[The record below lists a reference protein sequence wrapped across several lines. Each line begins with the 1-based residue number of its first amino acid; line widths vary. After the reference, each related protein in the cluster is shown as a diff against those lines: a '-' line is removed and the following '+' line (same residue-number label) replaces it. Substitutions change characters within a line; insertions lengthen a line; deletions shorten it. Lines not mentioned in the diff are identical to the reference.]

1 MNAIVGGARPGTQLL
16 CKLMYACTAL
26 VGETEAERLKEHL
39 RDRCTRVEHLTEH
52 FGNLVC
58 SALPSQ
64 PNFSDWPKKH
74 GRRCELSPR
83 AAQEVAPR

>member
-39 RDRCTRVEHLTEH
+39 RDSECTRLEHLT
-52 FGNLVC
+52 G
-58 SALPSQ
+58 AL
-64 PNFSDWPKKH
+64 F
-74 GRRCELSPR
+74 
-83 AAQEVAPR
+83 AI